1 MNLIQEEPVNGGDP
15 SQGVLEKC
23 DQAFRQSL
31 PESFKDDSTASEAL
45 RYCLRHPGSL
55 MRAQL
60 AYQTSVTVGLTEDD
74 ALSLA
79 TGIEYLHTASLLF
92 DDLPCMDDALERRG
106 FPAVHAIYGKDSAML
121 AALGLVN
128 RGYSL
133 IWSAMQSQSE
143 SARREAG
150 TYLDQCLGMTGIVG
164 GQSNDLN
171 IPPNADSRKIIRVA
185 YGKTVTLVK
194 LTLAFP
200 AIQGGLADAKDVREL
215 ERLSIYWG
223 LAYQVSDDL
232 KDVCSLAQDT
242 GKSVRQDELKGRP
255 NIAVCDG
262 IPRAVNRM
270 LHYVSRGDRV
280 LERLVARREAWRF
293 LSSMRTRFDHELAD
307 WNSREGGQEC
317 GQEEENVLM
326 TASA

>member
-1 MNLIQEEPVNGGDP
+1 MNLIHQHSDESGKAA
-15 SQGVLEKC
+15 SVLEKC

-31 PESFKDDSTASEAL
+31 PESFKDDSAASDAL

-60 AYQTSVTVGLTEDD
+60 AYQTSVTVGLAEED

-106 FPAVHAIYGKDSAML
+106 FPTVHAIYGKDSAML
-121 AALGLVN
+121 AALGLIN

-133 IWSAMQSQSE
+133 IWSAMQTQEE
-143 SARREAG
+143 SVRREAAA
-150 TYLDQCLGMTGIVG
+150 YLDECLGMTGILG
-164 GQSNDLN
+164 GQSKDVN
-171 IPPNADSRKIIRVA
+171 ISANADSKEIIRVA

-200 AIQGGLADAKDVREL
+200 AILGKLANAEDVREL

-232 KDVCSLAQDT
+232 KDVCGLVKDT
-242 GKSVRQDELKGRP
+242 GKSVRQDAIKGRP

-262 IPRAVNRM
+262 LPKAVSRM
-270 LHYVSRGDRV
+270 LHYVSKGDSV
-280 LERLVARREAWRF
+280 LDRLVARQPSWQF
-293 LSSMRTRFDHELAD
+293 LAVMRTRFDQDLSE
-307 WNSREGGQEC
+307 W
-317 GQEEENVLM
+317 
-326 TASA
+326 TASEVENTLISASA